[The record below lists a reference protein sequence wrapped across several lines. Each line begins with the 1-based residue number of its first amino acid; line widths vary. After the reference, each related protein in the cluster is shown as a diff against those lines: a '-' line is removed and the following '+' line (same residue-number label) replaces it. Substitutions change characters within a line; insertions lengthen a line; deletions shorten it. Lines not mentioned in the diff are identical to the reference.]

1 MHIVRKFLTKS
12 ITGNSRM
19 KISNR
24 AIQAF
29 PHAKRLNL
37 VNSLSGV
44 KQACLI
50 GTISAEGKTNVS
62 PFNSIVHL
70 GSSPA
75 LLGFILR
82 PHQEVRRDTFE
93 NIKATGSFTI
103 NHVHESILVNAHYTS
118 AKLEESEFEPCN
130 LTPEF
135 IGGCAAPFVGES
147 IVKMEMKFVE
157 ALPIKHNNTTMV
169 IGELVNVFLP
179 PEIISSKGYLNF
191 DQSKNVMVSGLN
203 RYYTSKHVMD
213 LPFARPGEVPKF

>member
-1 MHIVRKFLTKS
+1 
-12 ITGNSRM
+12 M
-19 KISNR
+19 KISNK

-29 PHAKRLNL
+29 PYAKRLNL

-50 GTISAEGKTNVS
+50 GTISEDGKTNVS

-75 LLGFILR
+75 LMGFIVR
-82 PHQEVRRDTFE
+82 PHHKVPRDTFE
-93 NIKATGSFTI
+93 NLKATGSFTI
-103 NHVHESILVNAHYTS
+103 NHIHETSLVNAHYTS
-118 AKLEESEFEPCN
+118 AKLDTSEFEACN

-135 IGGCAAPFVGES
+135 LEGCVAPFVGES

-157 ALPIKHNNTTMV
+157 ALPISHNNTTFV
-169 IGELVNVFLP
+169 IGELVNVYLP

-191 DQSKNVMVSGLN
+191 EQAKNVLVSGLN
-203 RYYTSKHVMD
+203 RYYKSSHVMD
-213 LPFARPGEVPKF
+213 LPFARPDQIPNF

>member
-1 MHIVRKFLTKS
+1 
-12 ITGNSRM
+12 M
-19 KISNR
+19 KISNK

-29 PHAKRLNL
+29 PYAKRLNL

-50 GTISAEGKTNVS
+50 GTISKDGKTNVS
-62 PFNSIVHL
+62 PFNSIIHL

-82 PHQEVRRDTFE
+82 PHHEVRRDTYE
-93 NIKATGSFTI
+93 NIKETGSFTI

-118 AKLEESEFEPCN
+118 AKIEGSEFEVCN

-135 IGGCAAPFVGES
+135 LQGCKAPFVGEA

-157 ALPIKHNNTTMV
+157 SVPIKANKTTMV
-169 IGELVNVFLP
+169 IGELVNVYLP
-179 PEIISSKGYLNF
+179 PEIISVQGYLNF
-191 DQSKNVMVSGLN
+191 EEARNVMVSGLN
-203 RYYTSKHVMD
+203 RYYTASKVMD
-213 LPFARPGEVPKF
+213 LPFARPNEVPNF